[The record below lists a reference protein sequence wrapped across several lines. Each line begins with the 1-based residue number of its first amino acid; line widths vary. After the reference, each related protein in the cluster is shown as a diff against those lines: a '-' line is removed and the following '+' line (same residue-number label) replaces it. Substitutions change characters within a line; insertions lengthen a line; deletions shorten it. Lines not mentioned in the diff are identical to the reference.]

1 VPLWVAIT
9 IGAAFLQ
16 NLRSALQKHLTGE
29 LSTTGATFVRFAF
42 GLPFAFLYL
51 AALFWIGGYSLP
63 APNPLF
69 VLCSAIGGLAQILG
83 TALLIQAFSYRNFA
97 VGTAYSK
104 TETVQTAIFGIVIL
118 GEPIGWAAALAIVI
132 SLAGVMVLSVARSP
146 AGLTRLWE
154 DLTSTP
160 ALLGVGSGA
169 GFAIAAVCYRAAS
182 LSLAGPGFLMQAA
195 YTLACV
201 ITVQSLAMA
210 AYMAWREP
218 AQLSAVWRT
227 RRVAVWVGLC
237 GMTASAGWFTAMTIQ
252 NAALVRALGQIE
264 LVFTFAASRFAF
276 RERTTAKELAGI
288 LLVVGGIL
296 ILLLG
301 G

>member
-1 VPLWVAIT
+1 
-9 IGAAFLQ
+9 
-16 NLRSALQKHLTGE
+16 
-29 LSTTGATFVRFAF
+29 
-42 GLPFAFLYL
+42 
-51 AALFWIGGYSLP
+51 
-63 APNPLF
+63 
-69 VLCSAIGGLAQILG
+69 
-83 TALLIQAFSYRNFA
+83 
-97 VGTAYSK
+97 VGTVYSK
-104 TETVQTAIFGIVIL
+104 TETVQTAIFGVVIL
-118 GEPIGWAAALAIVI
+118 GEPIGWAAALAIMI
-132 SLAGVMVLSVARSP
+132 TLAGVMVLSVARSP

-169 GFAIAAVCYRAAS
+169 GFAIAAICYRAAS

-218 AQLSAVWRT
+218 AQLSAVWRA

-237 GMTASAGWFTAMTIQ
+237 GMAASAGWFTAMTIQ

-288 LLVVGGIL
+288 LLVIGGIL